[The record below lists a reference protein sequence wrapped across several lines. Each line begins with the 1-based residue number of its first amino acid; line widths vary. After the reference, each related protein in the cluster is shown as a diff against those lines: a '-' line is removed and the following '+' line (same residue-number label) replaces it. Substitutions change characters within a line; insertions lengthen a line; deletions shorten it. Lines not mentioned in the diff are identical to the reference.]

1 MDRSCAISASVGS
14 ALLVALLLTGC
25 GDSDDGAPASPS
37 SAASASTPPPASA
50 AVTPS
55 PGATPADYVPASLDG
70 PAQNVPKPV
79 MPELAKQESKEGA
92 QAFLDYWSDAMWYAY
107 QTGDTSYAREIV
119 SSSCAVCQEELKTI
133 RQAYKLGAWLVGG
146 RETLEIQDPVI
157 RRAADGVYKPVV
169 QGRGEGG
176 KLVEGGKVTYEE
188 PSEIDPNSPFLIY
201 LDFHQ
206 GKWIYVTAAAISGD

>member
-92 QAFLDYWSDAMWYAY
+92 QAFLDYWSDAKWYAY
-107 QTGDTSYAREIV
+107 QTGDTSYARQIISEH
-119 SSSCAVCQEELKTI
+119 CEVCGEELEEI
-133 RQAYKLGAWLVGG
+133 GHLYESEGWAIGG
-146 RETLEIQDPVI
+146 RESIFLHEDVLVPT
-157 RRAADGVYKPVV
+157 ADGAYKPVV
-169 QGRGEGG
+169 TSNYEGV
-176 KLVEGGKVTYEE
+176 KVVDAGKVVLDEA
-188 PSEIDPNSPFLIY
+188 PKNDPQDTFQIY
-201 LDFHQ
+201 LDFVDSR
-206 GKWIYVTAAAISGD
+206 WVYITAAPLAGS

>member
-92 QAFLDYWSDAMWYAY
+92 QAFLDYWSDAKWYAY
-107 QTGDTSYAREIV
+107 ETGDSSLVRDITSPHCEACVAEFDDLEEIYAEGMW
-119 SSSCAVCQEELKTI
+119 T
-133 RQAYKLGAWLVGG
+133 VGG
-146 RETLEIQDPVI
+146 RDSITILDAELVEAPDEVYKPMVQYSREDGQLVKKGKVK
-157 RRAADGVYKPVV
+157 RRAAGEPNDPSLVYIDYTDTGWVYITLAPIA
-169 QGRGEGG
+169 GE
-176 KLVEGGKVTYEE
+176 E
-188 PSEIDPNSPFLIY
+188 
-201 LDFHQ
+201 
-206 GKWIYVTAAAISGD
+206 